1 MVVVVIDLY
10 VVQDGFDGHL
20 ARGLAR
26 TEWFASDSPMCLV
39 SHLPDLSDASFSCSR
54 CEAAATFST
63 ITRYQGKAPH
73 LIAHQGQN
81 VRLALSQNAL
91 L

>member
-39 SHLPDLSDASFSCSR
+39 SHLPLVGTHRSHAHVVKRQRPQRSR
-54 CEAAATFST
+54 
-63 ITRYQGKAPH
+63 Q
-73 LIAHQGQN
+73 
-81 VRLALSQNAL
+81 
-91 L
+91 